1 MDLGH
6 GSTWA
11 LLYLLSEWA
20 IRIGMLAVVPV
31 RRSPEAAKGWLLLA
45 FFLPWPA
52 LALYALIGRPTYP
65 RWRRERVAR
74 CRSVFELSSM
84 VAGEHGPVSPAVP
97 RGLVQAVT
105 LIQNLGHL
113 PPVSGN
119 SITFLSDYD
128 ATIDALVAEI
138 DRAQNHVHLLYFIFA
153 DDESGQK
160 VIAALARAT
169 QRGVTCRVLLD
180 AAGSRPW
187 ARSVVETLSRS
198 GAAVH
203 RVLAL
208 GLRGY
213 TRADLRN
220 HRKIAVVDGR
230 FGYIGSQNIVDA
242 DFKPGIVN
250 QELVARAAGPVVREL
265 QAVFARDWFTETEQV
280 LEGPAFFPDP
290 TVAGPAVAQV
300 LPSGPDFPGA
310 GIERL
315 IVALV
320 HGARE
325 RVVITTPYFV
335 PDEALLDALGTAVL
349 RGVGVDLVVSRIPD
363 QVLVGLAQRSYYDEL
378 LAAGVRVHL
387 FRDKLLH
394 AKHLTVDGELVLIGS
409 SNVDVRSFT
418 LNAEVSLICYD
429 PAVTAQV
436 GQVQEGYFAAS
447 DLLSAAAWRARP
459 LRVKLGENLARLVSP
474 LL

>member
-1 MDLGH
+1 MNLSH

-20 IRIGMLAVVPV
+20 IRIAMLVVVPV

-52 LALYALIGRPTYP
+52 LALYALVGRPTYP
-65 RWRRERVAR
+65 HWRRERAAR
-74 CRSVFELSSM
+74 FPPVLRLSSKHT
-84 VAGEHGPVSPAVP
+84 AEHGPVSPHIP
-97 RGLVQAVT
+97 ESLEQAIT

-113 PPVSGN
+113 PPVPGN
-119 SITFLSDYD
+119 SVTFLSAYD
-128 ATIDALVAEI
+128 ASVDALVAEI
-138 DRAQNHVHLLYFIFA
+138 DRAQDHVHLLYFIFA

-160 VIAALARAT
+160 VMAALTRAT

-187 ARSVVETLSRS
+187 ARSVVETLSGS
-198 GAAVH
+198 GVAVH

-220 HRKIAVVDGR
+220 HRKIAVVDGHVG
-230 FGYIGSQNIVDA
+230 FVGSQNIVNA

-250 QELVARAAGPVVREL
+250 QELVARVAGPVVREL
-265 QAVFARDWFTETEQV
+265 QAVFARDWFVETEQV
-280 LEGPAFFPDP
+280 LEGSALFPEP
-290 TVAGPAVAQV
+290 TGAGPTVAQV
-300 LPSGPDFPGA
+300 LPSGPDYPGA

-325 RVVITTPYFV
+325 RIVITTPYLI

-349 RGVGVDLVVSRIPD
+349 RGVAVHLVVSRVPD
-363 QVLVGLAQRSYYDEL
+363 QVLVGFAQRSYYDEL
-378 LAAGVRVHL
+378 LAAGVHIHL

-394 AKHLTVDGELVLIGS
+394 AKHLTIDGDLVLIGS
-409 SNVDVRSFT
+409 SNVDVRSFL
-418 LNAEVSLICYD
+418 LNAEVSVVCYD
-429 PAVTAQV
+429 PTVTGDV
-436 GQVQEGYFAAS
+436 MRVQEGYFAQC
-447 DLLSAAAWRARP
+447 DLLSAAGWNARP
-459 LRVKLGENLARLVSP
+459 FLVKLGENLARLVSP

>member
-1 MDLGH
+1 M
-6 GSTWA
+6 
-11 LLYLLSEWA
+11 
-20 IRIGMLAVVPV
+20 
-31 RRSPEAAKGWLLLA
+31 
-45 FFLPWPA
+45 FQ
-52 LALYALIGRPTYP
+52 
-65 RWRRERVAR
+65 
-74 CRSVFELSSM
+74 LSSK
-84 VAGEHGPVSPAVP
+84 VAGEHGPVSPPSQGASFRP
-97 RGLVQAVT
+97 IT

-128 ATIDALVAEI
+128 ASIDALVAEI

-160 VIAALARAT
+160 VMAALARAT

-187 ARSVVETLSRS
+187 AHSVVETLSRS
-198 GAAVH
+198 GVAVH

-280 LEGPAFFPDP
+280 LEGPAFFPESDGCRADSRASAAER
-290 TVAGPAVAQV
+290 AG
-300 LPSGPDFPGA
+300 LPRSWDRAPH
-310 GIERL
+310 R
-315 IVALV
+315 
-320 HGARE
+320 RS
-325 RVVITTPYFV
+325 RSW
-335 PDEALLDALGTAVL
+335 GT
-349 RGVGVDLVVSRIPD
+349 RTGCD
-363 QVLVGLAQRSYYDEL
+363 
-378 LAAGVRVHL
+378 
-387 FRDKLLH
+387 
-394 AKHLTVDGELVLIGS
+394 
-409 SNVDVRSFT
+409 
-418 LNAEVSLICYD
+418 YD
-429 PAVTAQV
+429 P
-436 GQVQEGYFAAS
+436 
-447 DLLSAAAWRARP
+447 LLRS
-459 LRVKLGENLARLVSP
+459 G
-474 LL
+474 

>member
-1 MDLGH
+1 MDLGQ
-6 GSTWA
+6 GGTWA

-20 IRIGMLAVVPV
+20 IRIAMLVLVPV

-65 RWRRERVAR
+65 RWRRERAAR

-105 LIQNLGHL
+105 LIHNLGHL

-119 SITFLSDYD
+119 SITFLCDYD

-169 QRGVTCRVLLD
+169 RRGVTCRVLLD
-180 AAGSRPW
+180 GAGSRPW

-198 GAAVH
+198 GVAVR
-203 RVLAL
+203 RVLPL

-230 FGYIGSQNIVDA
+230 FGYVGSQNIVDA

-290 TVAGPAVAQV
+290 TVAGPTVAQV

-459 LRVKLGENLARLVSP
+459 LRVKLGETLARLVSP

>member
-20 IRIGMLAVVPV
+20 IRIGMLVVVPV

-52 LALYALIGRPTYP
+52 LALYAIIGRPTYP
-65 RWRRERVAR
+65 RWRRERAAR

-198 GAAVH
+198 GVAVH

-230 FGYIGSQNIVDA
+230 FGYVGSQNIVDA

-290 TVAGPAVAQV
+290 TVAGPTVAQV

>member
-20 IRIGMLAVVPV
+20 IRIGMLVVVPV

-65 RWRRERVAR
+65 RWRRERAAR
-74 CRSVFELSSM
+74 CRSVFELSSK

-198 GAAVH
+198 GVAVH

-230 FGYIGSQNIVDA
+230 FGYVGRRTSWTRTSSRGS
-242 DFKPGIVN
+242 
-250 QELVARAAGPVVREL
+250 
-265 QAVFARDWFTETEQV
+265 
-280 LEGPAFFPDP
+280 
-290 TVAGPAVAQV
+290 
-300 LPSGPDFPGA
+300 
-310 GIERL
+310 
-315 IVALV
+315 
-320 HGARE
+320 
-325 RVVITTPYFV
+325 
-335 PDEALLDALGTAVL
+335 
-349 RGVGVDLVVSRIPD
+349 
-363 QVLVGLAQRSYYDEL
+363 
-378 LAAGVRVHL
+378 
-387 FRDKLLH
+387 
-394 AKHLTVDGELVLIGS
+394 
-409 SNVDVRSFT
+409 
-418 LNAEVSLICYD
+418 
-429 PAVTAQV
+429 
-436 GQVQEGYFAAS
+436 
-447 DLLSAAAWRARP
+447 
-459 LRVKLGENLARLVSP
+459 
-474 LL
+474 

>member
-1 MDLGH
+1 MDFGQ

-20 IRIGMLAVVPV
+20 IRIAMLAVVPV

-52 LALYALIGRPTYP
+52 LVLYLLIGRPTYP
-65 RWRRERVAR
+65 RWRRERAADFPPVLK
-74 CRSVFELSSM
+74 LSSKDT
-84 VAGEHGPVSPAVP
+84 AEHGPVSPLVRKALVP
-97 RGLVQAVT
+97 AIT

-113 PPVSGN
+113 PPLPGN
-119 SITFLSDYD
+119 SITLLSAYD
-128 ATIDALVAEI
+128 ASIDALVAEI

-153 DDESGQK
+153 DDESGRK
-160 VIAALARAT
+160 VMAALGRAT
-169 QRGVTCRVLLD
+169 RRSVTCRVLID
-180 AAGSRPW
+180 AAGSRCW
-187 ARSVVETLSRS
+187 ARSVIETLSSS
-198 GAAVH
+198 GVAVH

-208 GLRGY
+208 GVRGY

-220 HRKIAVVDGR
+220 HRKIAVVDGQVG
-230 FGYIGSQNIVDA
+230 FVGSQNIVNA

-250 QELVARAAGPVVREL
+250 QELVARVAGPVVREL
-265 QAVFARDWFTETEQV
+265 QVVFARDWFTETEQV
-280 LEGPAFFPDP
+280 LETRAFFPEP
-290 TVAGPAVAQV
+290 TVTGATVAQV
-300 LPSGPDFPGA
+300 LPSGPDYPGA

-325 RVVITTPYFV
+325 RVVITTPYLI

-349 RGVGVDLVVSRIPD
+349 RGVAVHLVVSRVPD
-363 QVLVGLAQRSYYDEL
+363 QVLVGFAQRSYYDEL
-378 LAAGVRVHL
+378 LVAGVHIHL

-394 AKHLTVDGELVLIGS
+394 AKHLTIDSDLVLIGS
-409 SNVDVRSFT
+409 SNADVRSFL
-418 LNAEVSLICYD
+418 LNAEVSLVCYD
-429 PAVTAQV
+429 AAVT
-436 GQVQEGYFAAS
+436 GQVIRVQEVYFAQS
-447 DLLSAAAWRARP
+447 DLLSAADWNSRP
-459 LRVKLGENLARLVSP
+459 LRVKLAENLARLVSP